1 MKGDFTKA
9 KQIKPDTKEA
19 VWKRQR
25 GRSLLSGHPITVE
38 MCCCH
43 YIGKGEK
50 SGVGYEWNIVGLLP
64 EEHSELDLNKP
75 IKVNGRIRYTNEEA
89 QAIIGNHLNRSYKG
103 WTREKCSYHKYFE
116 EKDYGVTRNESN
128 WGR

>member
-9 KQIKPDTKEA
+9 KQIKPETKEV

-89 QAIIGNHLNRSYKG
+89 QTIIGNHLNRSYKG